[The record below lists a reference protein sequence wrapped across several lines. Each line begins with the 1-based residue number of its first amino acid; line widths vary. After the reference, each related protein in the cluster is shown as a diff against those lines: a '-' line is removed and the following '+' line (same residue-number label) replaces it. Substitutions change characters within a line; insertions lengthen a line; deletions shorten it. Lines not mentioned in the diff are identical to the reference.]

1 MRPLNRPMFRYG
13 GPIKEGIMDGM
24 KNSPQ
29 QLVKLNADGSRP
41 GYAGPLAIPIA
52 AGLNALR
59 IGATAAARRAI
70 PKIASF
76 FRTQVGTK
84 TVPKQGPIG
93 IGKPQT
99 IIGRDVSGPTK
110 TILPGKKLTP
120 GTAEMPIFAPSYL
133 GRDPTVRL
141 VGGIGKAVM
150 SPTAKGIGGKAAQ
163 FVFSPTGIV
172 TGAYFAGG
180 KFFDK
185 DGKEIP
191 KDVVQKQGLTTG
203 RQFTGDEAMV
213 GDPRQSLPDSKP
225 KSGTEGLTKDRI
237 QKTKER
243 YYKLMGLDDM
253 KKDAV
258 YDSLID
264 ASKIVQE
271 EGADLKG
278 AIKSGTLQNRIIQAI
293 SGQLDKSAALKKQ
306 IDAAVLK
313 GEIEKDIAG
322 AKPGSYLKQ
331 AEDYAAMKGVS
342 VSQAY
347 KDLGFDKRGDLNE
360 GVQLYLKTNKVA
372 PAGNDLATL
381 ARSYEIDIA
390 GIEDTTTVKNKMKD
404 KGYDEVGYL
413 TEILSNPNANVK
425 PGNYVIN
432 NRVLNV
438 DADKNITP
446 VF

>member
-1 MRPLNRPMFRYG
+1 MRPLNRPMFKYG

-24 KNSPQ
+24 KEPQ
-29 QLVKLNADGSRP
+29 AINTVGS
-41 GYAGPLAIPIA
+41 PLAPQDASGRQKYAIQILPFLGI
-52 AGLNALR
+52 NALR
-59 IGATAAARRAI
+59 TAAMRAA
-70 PKIASF
+70 PRIASL

-120 GTAEMPIFAPSYL
+120 GTGEVPIFAPSYL
-133 GRDPTVRL
+133 GRDPTVRTI
-141 VGGIGKAVM
+141 GAIGKAVT

-172 TGAYFAGG
+172 TGAYFANG
-180 KFFDK
+180 KFFNK
-185 DGKEIP
+185 DGEEIP
-191 KDVVQKQGLTTG
+191 DEVVQEQGLTTG

-213 GDPRQSLPDSKP
+213 GDPRQPLPDSKP
-225 KSGTEGLTKDRI
+225 RPSQEDLTKSRI
-237 QKTKER
+237 EATKRR
-243 YYKLMGLDDM
+243 YYNIFELDKM
-253 KKDAV
+253 KKDAL
-258 YDSLID
+258 YDSLLD
-264 ASKIVQE
+264 ASNIVQE

-278 AIKSGTLQNRIIQAI
+278 ALRSGTLQNRIINAI
-293 SGQLDKSAALKKQ
+293 SKNLDKPVDLKKQ
-306 IDAAVLK
+306 IDAAILK
-313 GEIEKDIAG
+313 GEIQKDVAG

-360 GVQLYLKTNKVA
+360 GVQLYLKSNKVA

-381 ARSYEIDIA
+381 ARSYDIDIA
-390 GIEDTTTVKNKMKD
+390 GIEDTTTVKNKMKE

-413 TEILSNPNANVK
+413 NEILSNPNAQVT

>member
-1 MRPLNRPMFRYG
+1 MRPLNRPMFRMG

-24 KNSPQ
+24 KGSPQ

-84 TVPKQGPIG
+84 TVPKQGPVG
-93 IGKPQT
+93 IGPVKVT
-99 IIGRDVSGPTK
+99 TGPGGTV
-110 TILPGKKLTP
+110 TRSTTKLTP
-120 GTAEMPIFAPSYL
+120 GTGEAPIFAPSYL

-225 KSGTEGLTKDRI
+225 ESGTGDLTKDRI

-264 ASKIVQE
+264 ASKIIQE

-278 AIKSGTLQNRIIQAI
+278 ALKSGTLQNRIIQAI
-293 SGQLDKSAALKKQ
+293 SGQLDKSAALKRQ

>member
-1 MRPLNRPMFRYG
+1 
-13 GPIKEGIMDGM
+13 
-24 KNSPQ
+24 
-29 QLVKLNADGSRP
+29 
-41 GYAGPLAIPIA
+41 
-52 AGLNALR
+52 
-59 IGATAAARRAI
+59 
-70 PKIASF
+70 
-76 FRTQVGTK
+76 
-84 TVPKQGPIG
+84 
-93 IGKPQT
+93 
-99 IIGRDVSGPTK
+99 
-110 TILPGKKLTP
+110 
-120 GTAEMPIFAPSYL
+120 
-133 GRDPTVRL
+133 
-141 VGGIGKAVM
+141 M

-185 DGKEIP
+185 DGNEIP
-191 KDVVQKQGLTTG
+191 EDVVQEQGLEPGG
-203 RQFTGDEAMV
+203 RMGTSGAPGG
-213 GDPRQSLPDSKP
+213 GDPNMFLEPRKTNQDD
-225 KSGTEGLTKDRI
+225 LTKDRI

-293 SGQLDKSAALKKQ
+293 SGQLDKSAALKRQ

-413 TEILSNPNANVK
+413 NEILSNPNANVK

>member
-24 KNSPQ
+24 KDSPQ
-29 QLVKLNADGSRP
+29 QLVKSNADGSRP
-41 GYAGPLAIPIA
+41 GYAGPLAIPVV

-70 PKIASF
+70 PKIANF

-84 TVPKQGPIG
+84 TVPKQGPTG
-93 IGKPQT
+93 IGPVKVT
-99 IIGRDVSGPTK
+99 RGPGGTV
-110 TILPGKKLTP
+110 TRSSTKLTP
-120 GTAEMPIFAPSYL
+120 GTGEAPIFAPTYL
-133 GRDPTVRL
+133 GRDPTVKL

-185 DGKEIP
+185 DGNEIP
-191 KDVVQKQGLTTG
+191 EDVVQEQGLTTG

-225 KSGTEGLTKDRI
+225 KTNQDDLTKDRI

-347 KDLGFDKRGDLNE
+347 QDLGFDKRGDLNE

-413 TEILSNPNANVK
+413 NEILSNPNANVK

>member
-29 QLVKLNADGSRP
+29 QLVKSNADGSRP
-41 GYAGPLAIPIA
+41 GYAGPLGIPVV

-84 TVPKQGPIG
+84 TVPKQGPTG
-93 IGKPQT
+93 IGPVKVT
-99 IIGRDVSGPTK
+99 RGPGGTV
-110 TILPGKKLTP
+110 TRSSTKLTP
-120 GTAEMPIFAPSYL
+120 GTGEAPIFAPTYL
-133 GRDPTVRL
+133 GRDPTVKL

-185 DGKEIP
+185 DGNEIP
-191 KDVVQKQGLTTG
+191 EDVVQEQGLTTG

-225 KSGTEGLTKDRI
+225 KTNQDDLTKDRI

-347 KDLGFDKRGDLNE
+347 QDLGFDKRGDLNE

-413 TEILSNPNANVK
+413 NEILSNPNANVK

-438 DADKNITP
+438 DADKKITP

>member
-13 GPIKEGIMDGM
+13 GPIKEGIMDGI
-24 KNSPQ
+24 KEPQ
-29 QLVKLNADGSRP
+29 AINTVGS
-41 GYAGPLAIPIA
+41 PLAPKDVGGRQKYA
-52 AGLNALR
+52 VPLLGFLGVNALR
-59 IGATAAARRAI
+59 AAAMRAA
-70 PKIASF
+70 PRIASL

-84 TVPKQGPIG
+84 AVPKQGPIG
-93 IGKPQT
+93 FGTPKVT
-99 IIGRDVSGPTK
+99 TGPGGTV
-110 TILPGKKLTP
+110 TRSSTRLTP
-120 GTAEMPIFAPSYL
+120 GMGEAPIFAPSYL
-133 GRDPTVRL
+133 GRDPTVRTI
-141 VGGIGKAVM
+141 GAIGKAVT

-191 KDVVQKQGLTTG
+191 EEVVQQQGLTTG
-203 RQFTGDEAMV
+203 RQFTGDEEMV
-213 GDPRQSLPDSKP
+213 GDPRRPLPDSKP
-225 KSGTEGLTKDRI
+225 KPNQEDLAKRRI
-237 QKTKER
+237 EASKKR
-243 YYKLMGLDDM
+243 YYDIFELDKM
-253 KKDAV
+253 KKDSV

-271 EGADLKG
+271 EGGDLRG

-293 SGQLDKSAALKKQ
+293 GKNLDKTAALKRQ
-306 IDAAVLK
+306 IDSAIVKA
-313 GEIEKDIAG
+313 EIEKDVAG

-331 AEDYAAMKGVS
+331 AEDYAAMKNVS

-360 GVQLYLKTNKVA
+360 GVQSYLKTNKVA
-372 PAGNDLATL
+372 PAGNDLAIL
-381 ARSYEIDIA
+381 ARSYEIDIV
-390 GIEDTTTVKNKMKD
+390 GVEDTTTVKNKMKE

-413 TEILSNPNANVK
+413 TEILSNPNADVK

>member
-59 IGATAAARRAI
+59 IAGTAAARRAI

-120 GTAEMPIFAPSYL
+120 GTGEVPVFAPSYL
-133 GRDPTVRL
+133 GRDPTVKL

-185 DGKEIP
+185 DGNEIP
-191 KDVVQKQGLTTG
+191 EDVVQEQGLEPGG
-203 RQFTGDEAMV
+203 RMGTSGAPGG
-213 GDPRQSLPDSKP
+213 GDPNMFLEPRKTNQDD
-225 KSGTEGLTKDRI
+225 LTKDRI

-293 SGQLDKSAALKKQ
+293 SGQLDKSAALKRQ

-404 KGYDEVGYL
+404 KGYDEIGYL

>member
-1 MRPLNRPMFRYG
+1 MRPLNRPMFKYG
-13 GPIKEGIMDGM
+13 GPIKEGIMDGI
-24 KNSPQ
+24 KEPQ
-29 QLVKLNADGSRP
+29 AINTVGS
-41 GYAGPLAIPIA
+41 PLAPQDASGRQKYAFQILPFLGI
-52 AGLNALR
+52 NALR
-59 IGATAAARRAI
+59 TAAMRAA
-70 PKIASF
+70 PRIASL

-84 TVPKQGPIG
+84 SVPKQGPVG
-93 IGKPQT
+93 IGPVKVT
-99 IIGRDVSGPTK
+99 RGPDGTV
-110 TILPGKKLTP
+110 TRSSTQLTP
-120 GTAEMPIFAPSYL
+120 GMGEVPIFAPSYL
-133 GRDPTVRL
+133 GRDPTVRTI
-141 VGGIGKAVM
+141 GAIGKAVT
-150 SPTAKGIGGKAAQ
+150 SPTAKGIGGKTAQ

-172 TGAYFAGG
+172 TGAYFANG
-180 KFFDK
+180 KFFNK
-185 DGKEIP
+185 DGEEIP
-191 KDVVQKQGLTTG
+191 DEVVQEQGLTTG

-213 GDPRQSLPDSKP
+213 GDPRQPLPDSKP
-225 KSGTEGLTKDRI
+225 RPSQEDLTKSRI
-237 QKTKER
+237 EATKKR
-243 YYKLMGLDDM
+243 YYNIFELDKM
-253 KKDAV
+253 KKDAL
-258 YDSLID
+258 YDSLLD
-264 ASKIVQE
+264 ASNIVQE

-278 AIKSGTLQNRIIQAI
+278 ALRSGTLQNRIINAI
-293 SGQLDKSAALKKQ
+293 SKNLDKSVDLKKQ
-306 IDAAVLK
+306 IDAAILK
-313 GEIEKDIAG
+313 GEIQKDVAG

-390 GIEDTTTVKNKMKD
+390 GIEDTTTVKNKMKE

>member
-1 MRPLNRPMFRYG
+1 MFRYG
-13 GPIKEGIMDGM
+13 GPIKEGIMSGM
-24 KNSPQ
+24 KDNRQAINTVGSP
-29 QLVKLNADGSRP
+29 LAPKDETGRG
-41 GYAGPLAIPIA
+41 GYAIPLLGIAGQAALRFLPAAVRGFRAARGFGATPGKLGFFGRTKDLLTPKRGLGLEMGA
-52 AGLNALR
+52 AGEGAGFRVGSLIKQNPILAASTPSLAYDAGR
-59 IGATAAARRAI
+59 IGGPAAGEALKGVAN
-70 PKIASF
+70 F
-76 FRTQVGTK
+76 LV
-84 TVPKQGPIG
+84 
-93 IGKPQT
+93 
-99 IIGRDVSGPTK
+99 
-110 TILPGKKLTP
+110 P
-120 GTAEMPIFAPSYL
+120 GTRF
-133 GRDPTVRL
+133 DPFKDKKEEVSTGEGTGLKRGDKSKN
-141 VGGIGKAVM
+141 VGDI
-150 SPTAKGIGGKAAQ
+150 S
-163 FVFSPTGIV
+163 V
-172 TGAYFAGG
+172 TGTTKPGEAGG
-180 KFFDK
+180 TTVKSDAEK
-185 DGKEIP
+185 QQINEARINETK
-191 KDVVQKQGLTTG
+191 QK
-203 RQFTGDEAMV
+203 
-213 GDPRQSLPDSKP
+213 
-225 KSGTEGLTKDRI
+225 
-237 QKTKER
+237 
-243 YYKLMGLDDM
+243 YYKLMGIDKM
-253 KKDAV
+253 NKDAV

-264 ASKIVQE
+264 ASKIVSE

-278 AIKSGTLQNRIIQAI
+278 SIKSGNLQNRIIQAI
-293 SGQLDKSAALKKQ
+293 SGQLDKSAALKRQ

-413 TEILSNPNANVK
+413 NEILSNPNANVK

>member
-1 MRPLNRPMFRYG
+1 MFRYG
-13 GPIKEGIMDGM
+13 GPIKEGIMSGM
-24 KNSPQ
+24 KDNRQAINTVGSP
-29 QLVKLNADGSRP
+29 LAPKDETGRG
-41 GYAGPLAIPIA
+41 GYAIPLLGIAGQAALRFLPAAVRGFRAARGFGATPGKLGFFGRTKYLLTPKKGLGLEMGA
-52 AGLNALR
+52 AGEGAGFRVGSLIKQNPILAASTPSLAYDAGR
-59 IGATAAARRAI
+59 IGGPAAGEALKGVAN
-70 PKIASF
+70 F
-76 FRTQVGTK
+76 LV
-84 TVPKQGPIG
+84 
-93 IGKPQT
+93 
-99 IIGRDVSGPTK
+99 
-110 TILPGKKLTP
+110 P
-120 GTAEMPIFAPSYL
+120 GTRF
-133 GRDPTVRL
+133 DPFKDKKEEV
-141 VGGIGKAVM
+141 
-150 SPTAKGIGGKAAQ
+150 
-163 FVFSPTGIV
+163 PTGEGTGLKRGDKSKNVGDTSV
-172 TGAYFAGG
+172 TGTTKPGEAGG
-180 KFFDK
+180 ATVKSDAEK
-185 DGKEIP
+185 QQINEARINETK
-191 KDVVQKQGLTTG
+191 QK
-203 RQFTGDEAMV
+203 
-213 GDPRQSLPDSKP
+213 
-225 KSGTEGLTKDRI
+225 
-237 QKTKER
+237 
-243 YYKLMGLDDM
+243 YYKLMGIDKM
-253 KKDAV
+253 NKDAV

-264 ASKIVQE
+264 ASKIVSE

-278 AIKSGTLQNRIIQAI
+278 SIKSGTLQNRIIQAI
-293 SGQLDKSAALKKQ
+293 SGQLDKSAALKRQ

-413 TEILSNPNANVK
+413 NEILSNPNANVK